1 MIKPINKDQLFLAQP
16 SEPADP
22 KNPADRAVAQDLLDT
37 LKAHSEACI
46 GLAANMI
53 GVRKR
58 IIVFNLGL
66 LDMVMY
72 NPVITAKE
80 EPYEDFEECLSIPGS
95 RRVTRY
101 NVIEVEF
108 TDPSGMRRHQRFRE
122 LPAQIIQHE
131 CDHLEGILV

>member
-16 SEPADP
+16 SVPADP
-22 KNPADRAVAQDLLDT
+22 KDPADREVAQDLLDT
-37 LKAHSEACI
+37 LKAHQEECI

-53 GVRKR
+53 GVSKR
-58 IIVFNLGL
+58 IIVVNFGL

-80 EPYEDFEECLSIPGS
+80 DPYEDFEECLSIPGS

-101 NVIEVEF
+101 RVIEVEF
-108 TDPSGMRRHQRFRE
+108 TDPSGRQHKQRFRE
-122 LPAQIIQHE
+122 LPAQTIQHE